1 MRDSSNHPERRS
13 VYSLVSESDG
23 YRERSCRLCT
33 TSIIGT
39 QIPSSAIIIIIIIII
54 RAINQL
60 PGHSFILVSR
70 VNDNVIFA
78 ACTE

>member
-39 QIPSSAIIIIIIIII
+39 QIPSSAIIIIIII

>member
-39 QIPSSAIIIIIIIII
+39 QIPSSAIIIII

-60 PGHSFILVSR
+60 PGHSFILGSR

>member
-39 QIPSSAIIIIIIIII
+39 QIPSSAIIIIII